1 MFFSR
6 SQAIEFYNCL
16 MNSSYVFKK
25 DNLMSRAHSVCFSEN
40 VSFILYLV
48 NDNYH
53 DINRKR
59 MKIVY
64 IHENYGLTDT
74 VGQLLQSFTLYDR
87 EILKLLL
94 LPFCQLNVLSL

>member
-1 MFFSR
+1 
-6 SQAIEFYNCL
+6 
-16 MNSSYVFKK
+16 
-25 DNLMSRAHSVCFSEN
+25 MSRAHTVCFSEN
-40 VSFILYLV
+40 VSFILYLL

-53 DINRKR
+53 YMNRKR

-64 IHENYGLTDT
+64 TYGNDGHTDT

-94 LPFCQLNVLSL
+94 LPV

>member
-1 MFFSR
+1 
-6 SQAIEFYNCL
+6 
-16 MNSSYVFKK
+16 
-25 DNLMSRAHSVCFSEN
+25 MSRAHTVCFSEN
-40 VSFILYLV
+40 VSFILYLL

-53 DINRKR
+53 DMNRKR

-64 IHENYGLTDT
+64 THGSDGLTDT

-94 LPFCQLNVLSL
+94 LPF